1 MVSDVQVGLGTARA
15 SAKPPSRPVLH
26 RCIYPV
32 ALAERSLQ
40 IILVVTTLFV
50 AVFIFVPPATVTV
63 KILGNTEVRRR
74 GTDQ

>member
-1 MVSDVQVGLGTARA
+1 MEHRSAMYALGARQKIHGFTLRKPQSDRL
-15 SAKPPSRPVLH
+15 
-26 RCIYPV
+26 
-32 ALAERSLQ
+32 LAERSLQ